1 MAQMI
6 DKLQEQDR
14 KQPKTFE
21 ASDYYCDCTK
31 TVSEVIIM
39 FLTQFSLLV
48 FYVAGL
54 YTDGTPDFSDGRTF
68 AFYYAGASSM
78 HT

>member
-6 DKLQEQDR
+6 DKLQEPDR
-14 KQPKTFE
+14 KQLKTFE

-39 FLTQFSLLV
+39 SPDAVFSSGLLRGWPLHGRNP
-48 FYVAGL
+48 GL
-54 YTDGTPDFSDGRTF
+54 
-68 AFYYAGASSM
+68 
-78 HT
+78 